1 MQEFFNVIKDWV
13 VDLGDKHGV
22 DPLVIFCLYL
32 CSKISLF
39 TCLGWAINNI
49 RLKKPFVPQLL
60 FAGISFCV
68 PYTYVM
74 IVGRN
79 IAPWVYVVI
88 GLIFVLGVYSI
99 WKKISVK
106 VDQPVP

>member
-1 MQEFFNVIKDWV
+1 MQEIFNVIKDWV
-13 VDLGDKHGV
+13 VDLGDEHGV

-32 CSKISLF
+32 CSKVSLF
-39 TCLGWAINNI
+39 TFLGWALNNI
-49 RLKKPFVPQLL
+49 RRKKPFITQLL
-60 FAGISFCV
+60 IAGISFCI

-88 GLIFVLGVYSI
+88 ALIFLFGVYSI

>member
-13 VDLGDKHGV
+13 VDLGDEHGV

-32 CSKISLF
+32 CSKVSLF
-39 TCLGWAINNI
+39 TFLGWALNNI
-49 RLKKPFVPQLL
+49 RRKKPFITQLL
-60 FAGISFCV
+60 IAGISFCI

-88 GLIFVLGVYSI
+88 ALIFFFGVYSI
-99 WKKISVK
+99 WKKITVK
-106 VDQPVP
+106 VDQPSP

>member
-1 MQEFFNVIKDWV
+1 MTDYIAIVKDWV

-22 DPLVIFCLYL
+22 DPLLIFCLYL
-32 CSKISLF
+32 CSKVSLF
-39 TCLGWAINNI
+39 TFLGWALNNI
-49 RLKKPFVPQLL
+49 RLKKPFVTQLL
-60 FAGISFCV
+60 FAGISFCI

-88 GLIFVLGVYSI
+88 VSIFLFGVYSI
-99 WKKISVK
+99 WRK
-106 VDQPVP
+106 VTLKVE

>member
-1 MQEFFNVIKDWV
+1 MTDYIAVVKDWV

-22 DPLVIFCLYL
+22 DPLLIFCLYL
-32 CSKISLF
+32 CSKVSLF
-39 TCLGWAINNI
+39 TFLGWALNNI
-49 RLKKPFVPQLL
+49 RLKKPFVTQLL
-60 FAGISFCV
+60 FAGISFCI

-88 GLIFVLGVYSI
+88 VSIFLFGVYSI
-99 WKKISVK
+99 WRK
-106 VDQPVP
+106 VTLKVE